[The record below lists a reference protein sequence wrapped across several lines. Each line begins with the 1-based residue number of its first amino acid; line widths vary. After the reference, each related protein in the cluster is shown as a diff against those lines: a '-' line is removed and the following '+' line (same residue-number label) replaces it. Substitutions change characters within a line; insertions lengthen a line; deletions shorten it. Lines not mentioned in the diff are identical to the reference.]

1 MTEANNK
8 DYRVGNDGFWAR
20 AWVTPLVLAVVGG
33 LLAVATAGPDRL
45 GYAYLFAL
53 FTTVTFMLGG
63 LFLVLIEFLTGAHWG
78 VSSRRIAEVIMSGAP
93 VVALLALPFIAGV
106 VLGKVGIYDE
116 WQSAAAHGE
125 HADHED
131 SDSESDS
138 ESDSDAESE
147 EHGLLQLGASVAQA
161 QEQGDDHA
169 EHGDDH
175 AEAGHAHTPQETALH
190 HEILAQKT
198 GYLNTTG
205 WATRAIVYLALWSL
219 IALAY
224 FGWSR
229 RQDEDKDP
237 QHTVRMQ
244 SLAAPSLIL
253 FAGSLTFA
261 AFDWMMSL
269 EAAWFSTIY
278 GVIIFSGSAVAILA
292 ATILIGLSFYKR
304 GLTGDAINPQH
315 FHDLGKLLF
324 GFVCFWT
331 YVSFSQWMLIWY
343 AGIPEEAT
351 WYHRRW
357 TDGWQFV
364 AYLLIFGHFVAP
376 FVLLIS
382 RVQKLN
388 LRWLQ
393 VMCFWVILM
402 HIVDIYWF
410 VLPQAGGFSV
420 SPADVGA
427 LLFVGGVFFTYVF
440 WQLGRVPLVPVG
452 DPRLQKSLHHHQTH

>member
-1 MTEANNK
+1 VTEANNT
-8 DYRVGNDGFWAR
+8 DYRVGNDAFWAR
-20 AWVTPLVLAVVGG
+20 AWVSPLVLAVVGG
-33 LLAVATAGPDRL
+33 LLAVVTAGPDRL

-53 FTTVTFMLGG
+53 FTVVTFMLGG
-63 LFLVLIEFLTGAHWG
+63 LFLVLIQFLTASHWG

-93 VVALLALPFIAGV
+93 VVALLALPFIGGV
-106 VLGKVGIYDE
+106 ALGKIDIYNE
-116 WQSAAAHGE
+116 WQSAAAHGDHGAE
-125 HADHED
+125 HDG
-131 SDSESDS
+131 SES
-138 ESDSDAESE
+138 ESALDEEGHD
-147 EHGLLQLGASVAQA
+147 EHGMLELGASVARA
-161 QEQGDDHA
+161 QDDGHGQDDHA
-169 EHGDDH
+169 THGDD
-175 AEAGHAHTPQETALH
+175 AEHAHTAQETALH
-190 HEILAQKT
+190 HEIVAEKT
-198 GYLNTTG
+198 GYLNTWG
-205 WATRAIVYLALWSL
+205 WAGRALVYLLIWSL

-229 RQDEDKDP
+229 RQDEDRDP
-237 QHTVRMQ
+237 KHTLRMQ
-244 SLAAPSLIL
+244 SLAPASLIL

-261 AFDWMMSL
+261 GFDWLMSL
-269 EAAWFSTIY
+269 EAAWFSTIF
-278 GVIIFSGSAVAILA
+278 GVIIFAGSAVSILA

-304 GLTGDAINPQH
+304 GLTGDAIAPVH

-357 TDGWQFV
+357 AEGWQFV

-402 HIVDIYWF
+402 HVVDIYWF

-427 LLFVGGVFFTYVF
+427 LLFVGGVFFAYVF

-452 DPRLQKSLHHHQTH
+452 DPRLPKSLHHHQTH

>member
-1 MTEANNK
+1 MSDANNK
-8 DYRVGNDGFWAR
+8 DYRVGNDSFWAR
-20 AWVTPLVLAVVGG
+20 AWVAPLVLAVAGG
-33 LLAVATAGPDRL
+33 LLAVLTASPGRL

-53 FTTVTFMLGG
+53 FTVATFVLGG
-63 LFLVLIEFLTGAHWG
+63 LFLVLIQFLTAAHWG
-78 VSSRRIAEVIMSGAP
+78 VSSRRIPEVIMSGAP
-93 VVALLALPFIAGV
+93 VVALLAIPFIVGV
-106 VLGKVGIYDE
+106 ATGKVDIYDE
-116 WQSAAAHGE
+116 WQSAAAHAE
-125 HADHED
+125 HADHDD
-131 SDSESDS
+131 SDSESDTDSDS
-138 ESDSDAESE
+138 ESEG
-147 EHGLLQLGASVAQA
+147 EHGLLQLGASVAHA
-161 QEQGDDHA
+161 QG
-169 EHGDDH
+169 HGDDH
-175 AEAGHAHTPQETALH
+175 AAHGEGEAHEEGHSHTPQETALH
-190 HEILAQKT
+190 HEVVAQKT

-205 WATRAIVYLALWSL
+205 WATRAIVYLFIWSL
-219 IALAY
+219 LALAY

-237 QHTVRMQ
+237 KHTVRMQ

-253 FAGSLTFA
+253 FGGTLTFA
-261 AFDWMMSL
+261 AFDWLMSL
-269 EAAWFSTIY
+269 EAAWFSTIF
-278 GVIIFSGSAVAILA
+278 GVIIFAGSAISILA
-292 ATILIGLSFYKR
+292 TTILVGLSFYKR
-304 GLTGDAINPQH
+304 GLTGDAINPTH
-315 FHDLGKLLF
+315 FHDLAKLLF

-343 AGIPEEAT
+343 AGIPEEAI

-357 TDGWQFV
+357 ADGWQFV

-427 LLFVGGVFFTYVF
+427 LLFAGGVFFTYVF

-452 DPRLQKSLHHHQTH
+452 DPRLPKSLHHHQTH